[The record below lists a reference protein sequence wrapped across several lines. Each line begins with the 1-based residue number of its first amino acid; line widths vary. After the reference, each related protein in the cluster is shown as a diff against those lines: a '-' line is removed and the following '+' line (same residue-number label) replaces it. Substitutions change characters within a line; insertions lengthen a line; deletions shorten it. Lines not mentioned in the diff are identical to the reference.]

1 VESLNK
7 QIEEMVIALHESQHE
22 YDKAWHEC
30 FQNKGKR
37 PEREN
42 VFYAKYLV
50 EKKGYRKQ
58 SEVAREIFA
67 EIEKEIIAA
76 LKSNFDIYAE
86 QLDKQNPYMEEL
98 VQCVKGKIAALR
110 GIQGFIEE
118 LKKKY
123 GGAEDGK

>member
-1 VESLNK
+1 MNK
-7 QIEEMVIALHESQHE
+7 QIEEMAIALHEAQHE

-42 VFYAKYLV
+42 VFYAKSLV

-58 SEVAREIFA
+58 SDTAREIFA
-67 EIEKEIIAA
+67 ELKKAMIDEYRYPVIA
-76 LKSNFDIYAE
+76 
-86 QLDKQNPYMEEL
+86 
-98 VQCVKGKIAALR
+98 
-110 GIQGFIEE
+110 E

-123 GGAEDGK
+123 EVQEDEKNI